1 MALPILNNPV
11 YTLELPSTGE
21 EIEFRP
27 FLVKEQKSLMI
38 AEQSNNEKIIN
49 KTIVELIHNCTF
61 EKIDAKKL
69 PIFDVEMIFLKLRS
83 KSVGETAEVI
93 VTCPDDGETKVPVK
107 VNLDEINVAVTDE
120 HTNEINITDDIKIVM
135 RYPTLEDVKVRKTD
149 DASIMFDMIHTSIDE
164 VHNGDEIVTRVDMTD
179 KELTD
184 FIDSMNTQQL
194 ESVMEFF
201 STMPKLRHVLEVE
214 NPKTKKKNEILIEG
228 LNNFLQ

>member
-93 VTCPDDGETKVPVK
+93 VTSPDDGETKVPVK
-107 VNLDEINVAVTDE
+107 VNLDEINVAITDE

-164 VHNGDEIVTRVDMTD
+164 VHNGDEIITRVDMTD

-194 ESVMEFF
+194 ESIMNFF
-201 STMPKLRHVLEVE
+201 NTMPKLRHVLEVE
-214 NPKTKKKNEILIEG
+214 NPKTKKKNEVLIEG

>member
-69 PIFDVEMIFLKLRS
+69 PIFHVEMILLKLRS

-107 VNLDEINVAVTDE
+107 VNLDEINVAITDE

-164 VHNGDEIVTRVDMTD
+164 VHNGDEIITRVDMTD

-194 ESVMEFF
+194 ESIMNFF
-201 STMPKLRHVLEVE
+201 NTMPKLRHVLEVE
-214 NPKTKKKNEILIEG
+214 NPKTKKKNEVLIEG

>member
-107 VNLDEINVAVTDE
+107 VNLDEINVAITDE

-164 VHNGDEIVTRVDMTD
+164 VHNGDEIITRVDMTD

-194 ESVMEFF
+194 ESIMNFF
-201 STMPKLRHVLEVE
+201 NTMPKLRHVLEVE
-214 NPKTKKKNEILIEG
+214 NPKTKNKNEVLIEG

>member
-21 EIEFRP
+21 DIDFRP
-27 FLVKEQKSLMI
+27 FLVKEQKALMI
-38 AEQSNNEKIIN
+38 AEQSNNEKTMN
-49 KTIVELIHNCTF
+49 KTIVELINNCTF
-61 EKIDAKKL
+61 GKLDAQKL

-93 VTCPDDGETKVPVK
+93 VTCPDDGKTKVPVT
-107 VNLDEINVAVTDE
+107 VNLEEIDVAVTEE

-135 RYPTLEDVKVRKTD
+135 RYPTLDDVKVKKTD
-149 DASIMFDMIHTSIDE
+149 DAALMFDMIHKSIEE
-164 VHNGDEIVTRVDMTD
+164 VHNGDEIITRVDMTD

-184 FIDSMNTQQL
+184 FIESMNTKQL
-194 ESVMEFF
+194 ESVMNFF
-201 STMPKLRHVLEVE
+201 NTMPKLRHVLEVQ
-214 NPKTKKKNEILIEG
+214 NPKTKKKNQIMLEG

>member
-194 ESVMEFF
+194 ESIMDFF
-201 STMPKLRHVLEVE
+201 NTMPKLRHVLEVE

>member
-107 VNLDEINVAVTDE
+107 VNLDEINVAITDE

-164 VHNGDEIVTRVDMTD
+164 VHNGDEIITRVDMTD

-194 ESVMEFF
+194 ESIMNFF
-201 STMPKLRHVLEVE
+201 NTMPKLRHVLEVE
-214 NPKTKKKNEILIEG
+214 NPKTKKKNEVLIEG

>member
-93 VTCPDDGETKVPVK
+93 VTCPDDGETKVSVK
-107 VNLDEINVAVTDE
+107 VNLDEINVAITDE

-164 VHNGDEIVTRVDMTD
+164 VHNGDEIITRVDMTD

-194 ESVMEFF
+194 ESIMNFF
-201 STMPKLRHVLEVE
+201 NTMPKLRHVLEVE
-214 NPKTKKKNEILIEG
+214 NPKTKKKNEVLIEG

>member
-107 VNLDEINVAVTDE
+107 VNLDEINVAITDE

-164 VHNGDEIVTRVDMTD
+164 VHNGDEIITRVDMTD

-194 ESVMEFF
+194 ESIMNFF
-201 STMPKLRHVLEVE
+201 NTMPKLRHVLEVE
-214 NPKTKKKNEILIEG
+214 NPKTKKKNEVLIEG
-228 LNNFLQ
+228 LNIFLQ

>member
-107 VNLDEINVAVTDE
+107 VNLDEINVAITDE

-164 VHNGDEIVTRVDMTD
+164 VHNGDEIITRVDMTD

-194 ESVMEFF
+194 ESIMNFF
-201 STMPKLRHVLEVE
+201 NTMPKLSHVLEVAT
-214 NPKTKKKNEILIEG
+214 PKTKKKNEVLIEG

>member
-1 MALPILNNPV
+1 MAQPILNNPV

-107 VNLDEINVAVTDE
+107 VNLDEINVAITDE

-164 VHNGDEIVTRVDMTD
+164 VHNGDEIITRVDMTD

-194 ESVMEFF
+194 ESIMNFF
-201 STMPKLRHVLEVE
+201 NTMPKLRHVLEVE
-214 NPKTKKKNEILIEG
+214 NPKTKKKNEVLIEG

>member
-107 VNLDEINVAVTDE
+107 VNLDEINVAITDE
-120 HTNEINITDDIKIVM
+120 HTNEINITDDINIVM
-135 RYPTLEDVKVRKTD
+135 RYPTL
-149 DASIMFDMIHTSIDE
+149 
-164 VHNGDEIVTRVDMTD
+164 
-179 KELTD
+179 
-184 FIDSMNTQQL
+184 
-194 ESVMEFF
+194 
-201 STMPKLRHVLEVE
+201 
-214 NPKTKKKNEILIEG
+214 
-228 LNNFLQ
+228 

>member
-107 VNLDEINVAVTDE
+107 VNLDEINVAITDE

-135 RYPTLEDVKVRKTD
+135 RYPTLEDVKVTKTD

-164 VHNGDEIVTRVDMTD
+164 VHNGDEIITRVDMTD

-194 ESVMEFF
+194 ESIMNFF
-201 STMPKLRHVLEVE
+201 NTMPKLRHVLEVE
-214 NPKTKKKNEILIEG
+214 NPKTKKKNEVLIEG
-228 LNNFLQ
+228 LNIFLQ